1 VQLGYLSQHAEEL
14 GSSGTVLKAAQ
25 RATGLTPNKARALL
39 GRFLFSGAEAEKPM
53 DGLSGGERRRLSLAI
68 LVASGANVLILDEPT
83 NHLDIDA
90 REALEDAL
98 SGFDGNVLLVSHDRA
113 LLDAVGTRTI
123 ALEDGQLRSYQGGW
137 AEYSRLRDERR
148 EEERTRPGR
157 EKRATAKAK
166 AAKSGDNG
174 RTKPAG
180 PSKSA
185 VRRTAQLER
194 EVEKA
199 EAALR
204 AIEDELAD
212 PSAWASPTSSERA
225 TKRHAAAKKR
235 VEEAYSRWESAST

>member
-1 VQLGYLSQHAEEL
+1 L
-14 GSSGTVLKAAQ
+14 
-25 RATGLTPNKARALL
+25 
-39 GRFLFSGAEAEKPM
+39 
-53 DGLSGGERRRLSLAI
+53 I
-68 LVASGANVLILDEPT
+68 LVASRANVLSLDEPT

-123 ALEDGQLRSYQGGW
+123 ALEDGHLHSYQGGW
-137 AEYSRLRDERR
+137 AEYSRIRAERR
-148 EEERTRPGR
+148 EAERARPGR
-157 EKRATAKAK
+157 AKRATAKAK
-166 AAKSGDNG
+166 AKAAAKPSGNG
-174 RTKPAG
+174 RAKPAG
-180 PSKSA
+180 ASKNA
-185 VRRTAQLER
+185 VRRAAQLER

-225 TKRHAAAKKR
+225 TARHTAAKR
-235 VEEAYSRWESAST
+235 AVEEAYARWEAAST